1 MKILSN
7 PRMIIGALVL
17 GIAAI
22 FSGYSLTGRAAEVE
36 ESTQTAIPPT
46 VMGIWNAIDVQTV
59 ALTRVIQ
66 SNKLDDVHHYAFAI
80 RDLVRALPEH
90 YQELTTEQKQKL
102 KEDVRFV
109 DILATRLDQ
118 TGDAK
123 DKAGTQSNFRKLE
136 AVLKSIRNQYRIV
149 K

>member
-1 MKILSN
+1 METVSKSKLITSALLL
-7 PRMIIGALVL
+7 GAALTL
-17 GIAAI
+17 GC
-22 FSGYSLTGRAAEVE
+22 FSQITQAAEPE
-36 ESTQTAIPPT
+36 ESAQTVIPST
-46 VMGIWNAIDVQTV
+46 VAGIWSSIDKEQAVLAQ
-59 ALTRVIQ
+59 VIQ
-66 SNKLDDVHHYAFAI
+66 AGKMDVVHEHAFAI

-102 KEDVRFV
+102 KEDVRFI